1 MQSSLLHVPWCSG
14 CSDSHA
20 HPHPPGPPV
29 TLPLPRSVPPVVNR
43 SGMPQYKVI
52 VERLKK
58 RRSELWGWM
67 RRYNQVLS
75 SIATFLSGYGARM
88 AADASLPP
96 PPVVSAA
103 VPAPI
108 TDAQMRD
115 PTWMPADVGATRCER
130 VERALVDLVRAVQTH
145 AEEATEV
152 GQSRAL
158 ACVHALV
165 ATHRGLECRLAGLDA
180 VLSGSTGAEQTDE
193 ALRCSLQQRG
203 VARHCERSVLPPQVW
218 MRNYLAAPDAVL
230 NVRCGCVLRGWR
242 AVVIA
247 RILRNHAL
255 LAQALLVLEDVLPP
269 DCGWKMRTPDA
280 CGVTLPH
287 TTQPTADAPPPPP
300 PPLLSDGPPELS
312 ASLALDGDTTDVG
325 SASPCGSGGSDH
337 DDFP

>member
-1 MQSSLLHVPWCSG
+1 MQCPRCTGPWCSG
-14 CSDSHA
+14 CSDSLA
-20 HPHPPGPPV
+20 HSHHPGPPGP
-29 TLPLPRSVPPVVNR
+29 LPLPRSAPPPVVNR
-43 SGMPQYKVI
+43 SGLPQYKV
-52 VERLKK
+52 VAERLKK

-75 SIATFLSGYGARM
+75 SIATLLSGYDVRM

-96 PPVVSAA
+96 PPVAMAA

-130 VERALVDLVRAVQTH
+130 VERALVDCVRAVRTH
-145 AEEATEV
+145 AEEATDV

-165 ATHRGLECRLAGLDA
+165 ATHRALERRLAGLDA
-180 VLSGSTGAEQTDE
+180 VLGGSTGAEQNDE
-193 ALRCSLQQRG
+193 ALRCSLQQLG

-218 MRNYLAAPDAVL
+218 TRNYLAAPGAVV
-230 NVRCGCVLRGWR
+230 NVRVVCVLRGWR

-255 LAQALLVLEDVLPP
+255 LAQALCVLEDVLPP
-269 DCGWKMRTPDA
+269 GRGQKMRTPDA
-280 CGVTLPH
+280 CGATLPH
-287 TTQPTADAPPPPP
+287 ATPPTVDAPPPPP
-300 PPLLSDGPPELS
+300 LLLFGGTHALS
-312 ASLALDGDTTDVG
+312 ASLALDGDSTDVG
-325 SASPCGSGGSDH
+325 SASPDGSGDSDH
-337 DDFP
+337 DGFL